1 MTTTTSIVVN
11 GSLVPVNNQL
21 SFTKT
26 PLLLNAVFTSG
37 VFANDNIG
45 SIAVRV
51 ESDQS
56 GSLVFQASDDGT
68 TWDTVST
75 TAVTGGTVAEVTLAP
90 YGGVMRFVYTNG
102 GVNQTAFR
110 LSAYSTA
117 VRADV

>member
-1 MTTTTSIVVN
+1 MTTTTSLVVN

-21 SFTKT
+21 AFTAT
-26 PLLLNAVFTSG
+26 PLAANGVFTSG
-37 VFANDNIG
+37 VFTNDNIG
-45 SIAVRV
+45 GISVRV
-51 ESDQS
+51 DSDHS
-56 GSLVFQASDDGT
+56 GSLAFEASDDGT

-102 GVNQTAFR
+102 GTIQTSFR
-110 LSAYSTA
+110 FSAYSTA